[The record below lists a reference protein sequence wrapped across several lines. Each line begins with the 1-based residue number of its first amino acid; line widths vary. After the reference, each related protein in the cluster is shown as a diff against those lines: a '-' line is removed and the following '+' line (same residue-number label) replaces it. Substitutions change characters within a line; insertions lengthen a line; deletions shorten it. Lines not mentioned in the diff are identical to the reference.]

1 MGKDEG
7 MKGGKGIMGNKENHM
22 ANKDKKVDYETVIG
36 LEVHVELA
44 TDSKIFCGCST
55 HFGAEPNTN
64 VCPVCLGQP
73 GTLPVLNEAAVSM
86 AIKAGL
92 ALNCRILPYSKFDR
106 KNYFYPD
113 LPKGYQISQYELPL
127 AAEGFLDIELELE
140 GGVREGEGQEQRESR
155 QKEIEGRQTEIEGPE
170 GEPQE
175 KQENW
180 KKRVGITRIHM
191 EEDAGKLVHEEG
203 GSSYVDYNRAG
214 VPLIEIVSE
223 PHMNSPREARVFLE
237 KLKSYLQY
245 TEISDCKMEE
255 GSLRCDANI
264 SLRPKGSGTLGT
276 KIELKNMN
284 SFKALEKALE
294 HEEVRQREVL
304 EKGGEILQE
313 TRRFDEAT
321 QKTLSM
327 RSKEEAHDYRYFPD
341 PDLPPVEV
349 SGEWLEGVRETM
361 PEMPDARRER
371 FVRDLGLTPY
381 DAGVITAGREVA
393 DFFEACQALYPR
405 AKIVANWVMGDLSYL
420 LKEEDEDMAVSELRI
435 TPEHLAGLLKLQEE
449 GVLSGKMAKEVFAE
463 AFKTGKA
470 PAVIVDERGLRQIS
484 DTGEMEAVVLR
495 VIAENPNS
503 VQDYR
508 GGKQKALGFL
518 VGQVMKATR
527 GRANPQLA
535 NQLLR
540 QHLQDQP

>member
-1 MGKDEG
+1 MIPGYIAD
-7 MKGGKGIMGNKENHM
+7 
-22 ANKDKKVDYETVIG
+22 IG
-36 LEVHVELA
+36 LEVHAELQ
-44 TDSKIFCGCST
+44 TQSKMFCSCPVVDT
-55 HFGAEPNTN
+55 TRALPNTA
-64 VCPVCLGQP
+64 VCPVCAGMP
-73 GTLPVLNEAAVSM
+73 GALPVANAR
-86 AIKAGL
+86 AIEYALQVAL
-92 ALNCRILPYSKFDR
+92 ALDCQVAETSQFAR

-113 LPKGYQISQYELPL
+113 LPKGYQISQFEFPL
-127 AAEGFLDIELELE
+127 AVKGTLSAWSEEGWINI
-140 GGVREGEGQEQRESR
+140 RIR
-155 QKEIEGRQTEIEGPE
+155 
-170 GEPQE
+170 
-175 KQENW
+175 
-180 KKRVGITRIHM
+180 RVHL
-191 EEDAGKLVHEEG
+191 EEDTAKLTHMDQGDGKPFTLV
-203 GSSYVDYNRAG
+203 DLNRAG
-214 VPLIEIVSE
+214 IPLLEVVSE
-223 PHMNSPREARVFLE
+223 PDLHSVDQVRAYTRSLRRV
-237 KLKSYLQY
+237 LQY
-245 TEISDCKMEE
+245 
-255 GSLRCDANI
+255 LAVN
-264 SLRPKGSGTLGT
+264 SGD
-276 KIELKNMN
+276 
-284 SFKALEKALE
+284 
-294 HEEVRQREVL
+294 L
-304 EKGGEILQE
+304 EKGVIRFEANVSVRPAGSDHLGTRVEIKNLNSFRAVTDAITHELKRQTALLEAGSSIDQE
-313 TRRFDEAT
+313 TLGWDET
-321 QKTLSM
+321 RGMTFSQRT
-327 RSKEEAHDYRYFPD
+327 KEEAHDYRYFPD

-470 PAVIVDERGLRQIS
+470 PAVIVDERGLHQIS